1 MTKTTYM
8 EHKLI
13 VEAVRLG
20 WGKCESE
27 PWYYDKM
34 KDVLM
39 YGNEVVY
46 IKNVFF
52 TPKTK

>member
-1 MTKTTYM
+1 M
-8 EHKLI
+8 EYRLI
-13 VEAVRLG
+13 REAVRLG

-27 PWYYDKM
+27 PWYYDKI
-34 KDVLM
+34 KDVLL
-39 YGNEVVY
+39 YGSEVVY